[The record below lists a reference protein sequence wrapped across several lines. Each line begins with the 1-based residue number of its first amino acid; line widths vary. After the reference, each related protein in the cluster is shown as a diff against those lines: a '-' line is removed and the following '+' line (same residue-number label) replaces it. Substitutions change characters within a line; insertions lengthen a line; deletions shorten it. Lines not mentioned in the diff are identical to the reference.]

1 MKNNKDKKQ
10 LSKENDEQ
18 KVRND
23 KKKAK
28 KREEIKW
35 GEAELK

>member
-28 KREEIKW
+28 KREEIK
-35 GEAELK
+35 